1 MAYGTRT
8 RAPTEC
14 PLSVTVN
21 KLVLSCKD
29 YEDERSL
36 KIAIDTF
43 FISSTYSIQTIREEI
58 LRQFAPPAE
67 LDQVAYRILR
77 LLPTPDDVTE
87 SICRENEV
95 VDEAT
100 ESMSKGDR
108 SQDRLYQEMIMFL
121 GRHRPYN
128 TETKNLEP
136 KDPTKLVREYQAQIV
151 GNAGFSLEDHQAFQN
166 LLKHADSFRRRLNP
180 IYRAG
185 REKTPAT
192 TYYKEYSRCFE
203 ISDPVGI
210 KLMQRNADKPGEMEA
225 DNLPDSHIPFG
236 TRMFMIDCTEN
247 DTGEKIFH
255 KLGVC
260 ASACSFNGSKDSPCS
275 CSGDQGACVLVEQV
289 FEDPYSPVNE
299 IVSPHADDE
308 ISIPCRPPASP
319 PAGTYTNW
327 PTHFLVKKITTIHEQ
342 YEQDAE
348 MLRILDR
355 DCQENVRPVFK
366 VEDRLQQ
373 LREFVKFKKEQ
384 AGVDENSPYQC
395 PRPIISGAGLESH
408 CGKWLSSLIHQAIK
422 GNEKGRMKA
431 IRLLNNEVSI
441 IMGRDIN
448 SNWFVK
454 EQSKRGRKKKSEIC
468 PEPSADHITVKKK
481 RGRKRKK
488 SGHDRKAL
496 SELPINVYQQVKT
509 TKNSGRAVNVP
520 SRLRD

>member
-1 MAYGTRT
+1 MVVVAHGVRRT
-8 RAPTEC
+8 LVPTEC

-21 KLVLSCKD
+21 KLVSSCKD
-29 YEDERSL
+29 YEDEKSL

-43 FISSTYSIQTIREEI
+43 CMSSTYSIQTIREEI
-58 LRQFAPPAE
+58 FRQFAPPAE
-67 LDQVAYRILR
+67 LDQVAYRLLR
-77 LLPTPDDVTE
+77 LIPKPDDVTE
-87 SICRENEV
+87 SICRENEA
-95 VDEAT
+95 VDETT
-100 ESMSKGDR
+100 ESKSKGDR

-121 GRHRPYN
+121 GKHRPYN

-260 ASACSFNGSKDSPCS
+260 ASACSFNGSQDSPCS

-319 PAGTYTNW
+319 PAGTYT
-327 PTHFLVKKITTIHEQ
+327 K
-342 YEQDAE
+342 
-348 MLRILDR
+348 
-355 DCQENVRPVFK
+355 PVFK